1 SGASGRRSCRPT
13 SSRHAPAPRS
23 HALRFYRWPMRH
35 CGARTRQACPT
46 IAHSTRVAAVIPLD
60 CTSKARGMELA
71 PGYAGGDVADVA
83 GVGCKMETDRMT
95 TRAMTAPMAAASDNT
110 ALIAECAYYKAER
123 RGFEPG

>member
-1 SGASGRRSCRPT
+1 
-13 SSRHAPAPRS
+13 
-23 HALRFYRWPMRH
+23 
-35 CGARTRQACPT
+35 
-46 IAHSTRVAAVIPLD
+46 
-60 CTSKARGMELA
+60 MELA

-123 RGFEPG
+123 RGFEPGFELDDWLAAESEILGRPRGAPKAKRIRKNGSAAKR